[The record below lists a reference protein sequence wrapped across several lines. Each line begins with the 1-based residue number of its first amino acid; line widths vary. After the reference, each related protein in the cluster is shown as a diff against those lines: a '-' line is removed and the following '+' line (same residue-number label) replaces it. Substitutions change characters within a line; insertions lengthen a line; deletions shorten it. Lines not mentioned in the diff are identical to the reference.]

1 MRNPLPLPFRTS
13 MSFMLILVVLFLSAC
28 SGRPDESQTTPANT
42 GQNGTPSA
50 GESKEMS
57 QEEWD
62 NLVEYVACYYAW
74 AYYDKMH
81 GAFLVEGSKPTDLYQ
96 HLDIDSLHAS
106 INNCKGDG
114 VHKKNC
120 NILIDSINAKK
131 KSEDRTLENLI
142 QLPDTKPEEVGN
154 SQNYPQWLENFTN
167 QLKEDTILIQSFS
180 SKSIRQK
187 NLRKRANDGKKKE
200 DRTVETADTEQ
211 AIEKD
216 EKRGGNSLWWLF
228 LLLGAA
234 AGVGG
239 VMAWR
244 KWATPFFNPQQE
256 SAPRKRQEPSLQ
268 HDEYK
273 KMQLQL
279 EKYKED
285 NLQLESKN
293 RRLEQEKRE
302 LAQQN
307 KSLFRENIGLGDE
320 IETLKAKNE
329 HEVQEDFPEDDQPA
343 ISSPRPSPAPEPI
356 SHPTSSPA
364 IFYAASII
372 DNTLMGIS
380 EEPTDDTVFK
390 LTMTESDTAT
400 ITIFP
405 DAVQRIIANPAFLE
419 GCDKQV
425 LTNATAVT
433 VEETG
438 TAQKRA
444 DNGKWEVRKK
454 LKVIIQ

>member
-1 MRNPLPLPFRTS
+1 MRNSLPLPFRTS
-13 MSFMLILVVLFLSAC
+13 MSFLLILVVLFLSAC
-28 SGRPDESQTTPANT
+28 SERSDESQTAPANT

-74 AYYDKMH
+74 AYYKEN
-81 GAFLVEGSKPTDLYQ
+81 GAETLVEKSKPTGIHQ
-96 HLDIDSLHAS
+96 HQDIDSLHAS
-106 INNCKGDG
+106 INNCKGGDA
-114 VHKKNC
+114 HKKNC

-131 KSEDRTLENLI
+131 KSENRTLENLI
-142 QLPDTKPEEVGN
+142 QLPDTKPEEIGSVPK
-154 SQNYPQWLENFTN
+154 YPQWLETYTN
-167 QLKEDTILIQSFS
+167 QLKEDTILIQCFS
-180 SKSIRQK
+180 TKSIQQK
-187 NLRKRANDGKKKE
+187 NLRKRAGDGKKKE
-200 DRTVETADTEQ
+200 DRTVETADTEP

-307 KSLFRENIGLGDE
+307 KSLFQENIGLGDK
-320 IETLKAKNE
+320 IETLKAKSE
-329 HEVQEDFPEDDQPA
+329 HEVLVEFPEDNQPVT
-343 ISSPRPSPAPEPI
+343 PVPHPSPAPEPI
-356 SHPTSSPA
+356 SQPASSPA
-364 IFYAASII
+364 VFYAASII

-380 EEPTDDTVFK
+380 EEPTDDTVFR

>member
-1 MRNPLPLPFRTS
+1 MRSSLPLPFRTS
-13 MSFMLILVVLFLSAC
+13 MSFLLILVVLFMSAC
-28 SGRPDESQTTPANT
+28 SERTDESQTAPANT
-42 GQNGTPSA
+42 GQNATPSA
-50 GESKEMS
+50 GASKEMP

-74 AYYDKMH
+74 AYYDKMQA
-81 GAFLVEGSKPTDLYQ
+81 AFLVERSKPTDLYQ
-96 HLDIDSLHAS
+96 HQDIDSLHAS
-106 INNCKGDG
+106 INNCKGDD
-114 VHKKNC
+114 VHKNNC

-142 QLPDTKPEEVGN
+142 QLPDTKPKDV
-154 SQNYPQWLENFTN
+154 SQNYPQWLETYTQ
-167 QLKEDTILIQSFS
+167 QLKQDTILIQYFS
-180 SKSIRQK
+180 SKSFQQK

-216 EKRGGNSLWWLF
+216 EKRSGNSLWWLF

-329 HEVQEDFPEDDQPA
+329 HFPEDDQPA

-356 SHPTSSPA
+356 SQPATSPSV
-364 IFYAASII
+364 FYAASII